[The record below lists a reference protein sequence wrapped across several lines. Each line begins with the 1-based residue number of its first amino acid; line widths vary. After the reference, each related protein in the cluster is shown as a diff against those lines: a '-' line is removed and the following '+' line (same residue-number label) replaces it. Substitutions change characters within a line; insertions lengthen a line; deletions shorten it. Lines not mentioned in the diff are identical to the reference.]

1 MRWQEHRQK
10 RQKDKTLYFQLSQVL
25 TVMTY
30 ALQILPVPKWS
41 AFGRIPQQ
49 RCGVKIHHIRRVLG
63 GPCRYFYLFRK
74 YLEEVEGIRFTEDR
88 GYGKTKT
95 QMKRG

>member
-10 RQKDKTLYFQLSQVL
+10 RQKDKTLHF
-25 TVMTY
+25 
-30 ALQILPVPKWS
+30 S
-41 AFGRIPQQ
+41 AFSAVNCDDLCVADSSRPQVECV
-49 RCGVKIHHIRRVLG
+49 RSNTPAAMRVKIYHIRRVLG

-74 YLEEVEGIRFTEDR
+74 YLEEVEGIRFTENR